1 VKNAIVWCL
10 KVLGQVLVIVML
22 APFLIP
28 AYAIARLMGTDPFD
42 MDGMGMGFLVMVLI
56 AGAMLIALVSF
67 GLGRV
72 L

>member
-1 VKNAIVWCL
+1 MENAIVWSL

-42 MDGMGMGFLVMVLI
+42 MDGMGMGFLVMVLA